1 MLGNHWR
8 HPGYACRRL
17 IHHPGAECLHTLLEP
32 GELGDFRGLAV
43 ADHDIRLMT
52 DDGLHQLADGR
63 ARVLVV
69 AIGVHHDVGTML
81 ERVIHA
87 IAERTGQ
94 AHRLGMVDHVLH
106 TKDRATSTVLSEQPS
121 SMISSWMSS
130 MPGISLG
137 MCSSTKG
144 RVFSSLRH
152 GICMKRR
159 IGRTSPFMVI
169 VRIIQLL

>member
-1 MLGNHWR
+1 MLSLSR
-8 HPGYACRRL
+8 EFFEYARKPLAASRDMRAGGL

-87 IAERTGQ
+87 IAERTGPSPSAWHGGPRA
-94 AHRLGMVDHVLH
+94 AHQGIVPPPRCC
-106 TKDRATSTVLSEQPS
+106 LSS
-121 SMISSWMSS
+121 
-130 MPGISLG
+130 
-137 MCSSTKG
+137 
-144 RVFSSLRH
+144 RH
-152 GICMKRR
+152 R
-159 IGRTSPFMVI
+159 
-169 VRIIQLL
+169 

>member
-1 MLGNHWR
+1 M
-8 HPGYACRRL
+8 PGTTGGIRDMRAGGL

-106 TKDRATSTVLSEQPS
+106 TKGSCHL
-121 SMISSWMSS
+121 
-130 MPGISLG
+130 
-137 MCSSTKG
+137 
-144 RVFSSLRH
+144 H
-152 GICMKRR
+152 G
-159 IGRTSPFMVI
+159 V
-169 VRIIQLL
+169 V